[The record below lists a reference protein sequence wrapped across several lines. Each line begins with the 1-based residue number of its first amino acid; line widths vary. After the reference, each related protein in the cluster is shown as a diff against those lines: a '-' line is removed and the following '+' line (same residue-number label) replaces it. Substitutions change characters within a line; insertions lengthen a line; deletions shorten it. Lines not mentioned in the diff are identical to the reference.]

1 MHATFKEED
10 NHYGVAC
17 GIRFALHGMP
27 FSLVLRCGTIL
38 PTIIRS

>member
-17 GIRFALHGMP
+17 GIRFALHCMP
-27 FSLVLRCGTIL
+27 FSVVLRREGL
-38 PTIIRS
+38 FYLRL